1 MDRTFHP
8 RRPQSLAPLVALAAA
23 SALLVAGCS
32 SSSGGKKAE
41 DAASN
46 VSAGKAT
53 TPRMTVAMVTH
64 AAPGDTFWD
73 LIRKGAQAAA
83 AKDNIKLVY
92 SADPNA
98 GNQANL
104 VQNAI
109 DQKVDGLAVTAATP
123 GAMKGV
129 IAKAEAAGIPVVGFN
144 SGVDDWKQLGMLQY
158 FGQDETIAGEA
169 FGERL
174 NQLGAKHALCVIQSQ
189 GQVALESRCAGL
201 KKGFKGKTENIY
213 VNGTDMPS
221 VKSTITAKLQQDKS
235 IDQVA
240 TLGAPIALTAVQ
252 SLSDSG
258 SKAKVATFDL
268 NKDLVK
274 AVQSGQVEFAVDQQP
289 YLQGY
294 LAVDALW
301 LYKANGNFSGGGTA
315 PVLTGPAF
323 VTKDNVDTIA
333 KFAEKGT
340 R

>member
-1 MDRTFHP
+1 M
-8 RRPQSLAPLVALAAA
+8 RRHHRAAA
-23 SALLVAGCS
+23 LTTAVAVGALLAAGCS
-32 SSSGGKKAE
+32 SGSGGKNSEAGGA
-41 DAASN
+41 DAA
-46 VSAGKAT
+46 AGKAA
-53 TPRMTVAMVTH
+53 TPRMTVALVTH

-92 SADPNA
+92 SSDPIA

-109 DQKVDGLAVTAATP
+109 DQKVDGIALTAAKP
-123 GAMKGV
+123 DAMKGV
-129 IAKAEAAGIPVVGFN
+129 VAKAKAAGIPVVGFN
-144 SGVDDWKQLGMLQY
+144 SGLDNWKELGMLEY
-158 FGQDETIAGEA
+158 FGQDENIAGQA

-174 NQLGAKHALCVIQSQ
+174 NRLGAKHAVCVVQEQ
-189 GQVALESRCAGL
+189 GQVALEARCAGL
-201 KKGFKGKTENIY
+201 KKGFEGTTENLY

-221 VKSTITAKLQQDKS
+221 VKSTLTAKLQKDSS
-235 IDQVA
+235 IDQVV

-252 SLSDSG
+252 SVKDAG
-258 SKAKVATFDL
+258 SKAQVATFDL
-268 NKDLVK
+268 NKELVG
-274 AVQSGQVEFAVDQQP
+274 AVQGGSIEFAVDQQP

-301 LYKANGNFSGGGTA
+301 LYRTNGNVSGGGTA

-323 VTKDNVDTIA
+323 VTKDNVDSVA
-333 KFAEKGT
+333 EFAEKGT

>member
-1 MDRTFHP
+1 MHRHQ
-8 RRPQSLAPLVALAAA
+8 RAATLTA
-23 SALLVAGCS
+23 VVLTGALLATGCS

-41 DAASN
+41 EGGDAA
-46 VSAGKAT
+46 SAGKAT
-53 TPRMTVAMVTH
+53 TPRMTVAVITH

-92 SADPNA
+92 SSDPNA

-109 DQKVDGLAVTAATP
+109 DQKVDGIALTAAKP
-123 GAMKGV
+123 DAMKDV
-129 IAKAEAAGIPVVGFN
+129 VAKARAAGIPVVGFN
-144 SGVDDWKQLGMLQY
+144 SGVDDWKRLGMLEY
-158 FGQDETIAGEA
+158 FGQDENIAGQA

-174 NQLGAKHALCVIQSQ
+174 NELGAKHALCVIQEQ
-189 GQVALESRCAGL
+189 GQVALEARCAGL
-201 KKGFKGKTENIY
+201 KKGFSGKTDTLY

-221 VKSTITAKLQQDKS
+221 VKSTITAKLKQDSS
-235 IDQVA
+235 IDQVV

-252 SLSDSG
+252 SLSDAG
-258 SKAKVATFDL
+258 TKAKIATFDL
-268 NKDLVK
+268 NKQLVK
-274 AVQSGQVEFAVDQQP
+274 AVQDGTIEFAVDQQP

-294 LAVDALW
+294 LAVDAMW
-301 LYKANGNFSGGGTA
+301 LYKNNGNVSGGGTA

-323 VTKDNVDTIA
+323 ITKDNADSVA
-333 KFAEKGT
+333 EFAAKGT